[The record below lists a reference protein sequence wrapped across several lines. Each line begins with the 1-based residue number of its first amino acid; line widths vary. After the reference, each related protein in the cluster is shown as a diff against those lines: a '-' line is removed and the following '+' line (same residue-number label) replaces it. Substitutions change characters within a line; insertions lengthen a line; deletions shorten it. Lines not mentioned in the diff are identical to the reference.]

1 MGRFNVEA
9 FNVPLEKVAESL
21 GMKKGNARGMW
32 FSPFREEK
40 EASLHIDSAKN
51 LWYDHGAG
59 VGGTN
64 VQLVMMVSHCGKKEA
79 YEYLERLDPS
89 IAKGTAEEHTH
100 LARET
105 KPASSIKYV
114 RDIRS
119 YYLKSYL
126 EKRKIPLELA
136 NRYLKE
142 VVVYNPGKDMHFTLV
157 GFPNNSGA
165 YALTSPSGFKSTNKA
180 DITTINTEGKLS
192 DKPSS
197 KSVAIFEGYFDFL
210 SWQVMQSSKK
220 PSCDVVVLNSVNNI
234 HKAEEYIAAHEK
246 GLCFLDNDHA
256 GQECTRK
263 IEDLMSGK
271 EVIDMSDLY
280 GEYKDINEML
290 QASRGYT
297 ADMSIEMEL

>member
-9 FNVPLEKVAESL
+9 FNIPLEKVAEAL
-21 GMKKGNARGMW
+21 GMRKGGAKGMW
-32 FSPFREEK
+32 YSPFREEK
-40 EASLHIDSAKN
+40 EASLHIDSTKN

-64 VQLVMMVSHCGKKEA
+64 VQLVMMVSHCGKREA
-79 YEYLERLDPS
+79 YEFLEKIDPS
-89 IAKGTAEEHTH
+89 ISRQT
-100 LARET
+100 ET
-105 KPASSIKYV
+105 TPKPAASKSTIKQV

-119 YYLKSYL
+119 YYLTSYL
-126 EKRKIPLELA
+126 AKRKIPLELA
-136 NRYLKE
+136 KQYLKE
-142 VVVYNPGKDMHFTLV
+142 VIVYNPGKDMHFTLV

-165 YALTSPSGFKSTNKA
+165 FALTSPSGFKSTNKA
-180 DITTINTEGKLS
+180 DISTFNIEGQLS
-192 DKPSS
+192 EKPSA

-234 HKAEEYIAAHEK
+234 HKAEEYIAAHDK
-246 GLCFLDNDHA
+246 ALCFLDNDPA
-256 GQECTRK
+256 GQECCRK
-263 IEDLMSGK
+263 VEDLMQGR

-297 ADMSIEMEL
+297 ADMSIGMEL